1 MNTRLPAWALI
12 EAQGEDRQAVL
23 DARQRGTFHLTWTNG
38 RPPRDWAKQQG
49 WPTPWFSFDD
59 AFVTKMLE
67 SDETFALALG
77 EAGVRILIPKKSH
90 TISPEELKE
99 LDSAYEDKLWRWL
112 VEALREIRR
121 AVEAGVVIEVDGSTL
136 TSFDKFY
143 RWAHGRYHALEDGFD
158 GWIGDDSRL

>member
-1 MNTRLPAWALI
+1 MNSRLPAWALI

-23 DARQRGTFHLTWTNG
+23 DARQRDTLQLTWTNG

-59 AFVTKMLE
+59 AFVAKMFE

-77 EAGVRILIPKKSH
+77 GAGVRILIPKKSH